1 MKLLFFKSPLYLFL
15 SLAVCLIL
23 IYVAFQIGYLSE
35 TAEIGKGKKTLER
48 LSVIMFI
55 PCILLFIFLLVQ
67 VDLLY
72 WKTLIKSLS

>member
-48 LSVIMFI
+48 LSVIMVI